1 MSLMDPSNTHAI
13 KVLLVEDDPL
23 QARLVRRFL
32 RSPSPQSF
40 EVEHAESL
48 AAAVQKLITW
58 SAEVVLL
65 DLTLPDSSG
74 ANTFLR
80 IQTQFPALPIV
91 VLTGL
96 NDEELG
102 VQLVQAGAQDYL
114 MKDMASGLLLSRTL
128 RYAIERK
135 RAFLERER
143 LVRDLQEAVAELK
156 TLSGLLPICSNC
168 KKVRDDKGYWTQI
181 EAYIQQRSAARF
193 SHGICPDC
201 MEKLYPDYRPKGA
214 R

>member
-1 MSLMDPSNTHAI
+1 MDPSNTHAI

-102 VQLVQAGAQDYL
+102 VQLVQAGAPNYFIKNMTKAL
-114 MKDMASGLLLSRTL
+114 FFK
-128 RYAIERK
+128 IK
-135 RAFLERER
+135 
-143 LVRDLQEAVAELK
+143 
-156 TLSGLLPICSNC
+156 
-168 KKVRDDKGYWTQI
+168 
-181 EAYIQQRSAARF
+181 SA
-193 SHGICPDC
+193 
-201 MEKLYPDYRPKGA
+201 GA
-214 R
+214 RQFRWSASTKAAGPRLFM

>member
-1 MSLMDPSNTHAI
+1 MDPSNTHAI

>member
-1 MSLMDPSNTHAI
+1 MDPSNTHAI

-193 SHGICPDC
+193 SPGICPDC